1 MLGLT
6 TLGIV
11 HTAIS
16 LVAVA
21 AGVISFIRYKEITSR
36 NRLGEVYIWA
46 TVITCLTGF
55 PIMQHGGF
63 GKPHATG
70 IIALIT
76 LAVAWQAGRGKWF
89 GGAVRYVETVSYSAT
104 FLFHMIPAFVETST
118 RLPTGAPLVTDRDG
132 REVQIAT
139 GILFLL
145 FLTGAAFQVRR
156 LRRTTTRERVIE
168 ETVESTI
175 STT

>member
-6 TLGIV
+6 TLGIAQ
-11 HTAIS
+11 TAIS

-21 AGVISFIRYKEITSR
+21 AGIIAFIRDKEITSR
-36 NRLGEVYIWA
+36 NRIGQLYIWT

-70 IIALIT
+70 IIALLT
-76 LAVAWQAGRGKWF
+76 LIIAWQAGRGKWF
-89 GGAVRYVETVSYSAT
+89 GRAARYVEVVSYSAT

-118 RLPTGAPLVTDRDG
+118 RLPVGAPLVTNRDG
-132 REVQIAT
+132 REVQLAT

-145 FLTGAAFQVRR
+145 FLIGAALQIRR
-156 LRRTTTRERVIE
+156 IRVREREHVDAGALVDGI
-168 ETVESTI
+168 TAPH
-175 STT
+175 

>member
-6 TLGIV
+6 SLGII

-16 LVAVA
+16 LVAVGA
-21 AGVISFIRYKEITSR
+21 AIVALIRDQEITGR
-36 NRLGEVYIWA
+36 TGIGRLYIWM

-55 PIMQHGGF
+55 PMMQHGGF

-70 IIALIT
+70 VIT
-76 LAVAWQAGRGKWF
+76 LLTLVVAWQAGRGKWF
-89 GGAVRYVETVSYSAT
+89 GRAARYVEVVSYSAT

-118 RLPTGAPLVTDRDG
+118 RLPVGAPLVTDRDG
-132 REVQIAT
+132 REVQMAT

-145 FLTGAAFQVRR
+145 FLIGAALQVRR
-156 LRRTTTRERVIE
+156 IRATNRTTGLDPL
-168 ETVESTI
+168 VEGVPSQT
-175 STT
+175 

>member
-16 LVAVA
+16 LVAVG
-21 AGVISFIRYKEITSR
+21 AGIVALARDKQIIGR
-36 NRLGEVYIWA
+36 NRIGQLYVWT
-46 TVITCLTGF
+46 TVVTCLTGF

-70 IIALIT
+70 IIT
-76 LAVAWQAGRGKWF
+76 LLTLVVAWQAGRGKWF
-89 GGAVRYVETVSYSAT
+89 GRAARYVEVVSYSAT
-104 FLFHMIPAFVETST
+104 FLFHLIPAFVETST
-118 RLPTGAPLVTDRDG
+118 RLPVGTPLVTDRDG

-145 FLTGAAFQVRR
+145 FLIGAALQVRR
-156 LRRTTTRERVIE
+156 MRVHQREQANAGALVDGV
-168 ETVESTI
+168 TAQN
-175 STT
+175 

>member
-1 MLGLT
+1 MLT
-6 TLGIV
+6 TLGII

-21 AGVISFIRYKEITSR
+21 AGIIAFVRDKEITGR
-36 NRLGEVYIWA
+36 NRLGQIYIWT
-46 TVITCLTGF
+46 TVLTCVTGF

-70 IIALIT
+70 IIALVT
-76 LAVAWQAGRGKWF
+76 LVIAWQAGRGKWF
-89 GGAVRYVETVSYSAT
+89 GRAARYVEVVSYSAT

-118 RLPTGAPLVTDRDG
+118 RLPAGAPLVADRDG
-132 REVQIAT
+132 REVQMAT

-145 FLTGAAFQVRR
+145 FAIGATLQVRR
-156 LRRTTTRERVIE
+156 LRKQTKAPV
-168 ETVESTI
+168 VESFVEGA
-175 STT
+175 STPG

>member
-21 AGVISFIRYKEITSR
+21 AGMIAFIRDKEITGR
-36 NRLGEVYIWA
+36 NRLGQIYIWT

-63 GKPHATG
+63 GAPHATG
-70 IIALIT
+70 IIT
-76 LAVAWQAGRGKWF
+76 LLTLVLAWQAGRGKWF
-89 GGAVRYVETVSYSAT
+89 GRASRHVEVVSYSAT

-118 RLPTGAPLVTDRDG
+118 RLPVGAPLVTDRDG

-145 FLTGAAFQVRR
+145 FLIGAAFQVRR
-156 LRRTTTRERVIE
+156 LRRATARESVIE
-168 ETVESTI
+168 EAVESTI
-175 STT
+175 STN

>member
-6 TLGIV
+6 TLGTI

-21 AGVISFIRYKEITSR
+21 AGITALIRDKEITPR
-36 NRLGEVYIWA
+36 NRLGRIYIWT
-46 TVITCLTGF
+46 TVITCLTAF

-70 IIALIT
+70 VIT
-76 LAVAWQAGRGKWF
+76 LLTLVVAWQASRGKWF
-89 GGAVRYVETVSYSAT
+89 GRVARYVEVVGYSAT

-118 RLPTGAPLVTDRDG
+118 RLPVGAPLVTNRDG
-132 REVQIAT
+132 PQVQMAS
-139 GILFLL
+139 GVLFLL
-145 FLTGAAFQVRR
+145 FLIGAALQVRR
-156 LRRTTTRERVIE
+156 IRSKERKLSFNPI
-168 ETVESTI
+168 VEGITAQN
-175 STT
+175 